1 MSNTGTWA
9 KEKFTKRK
17 IKKTH
22 FLQSRIK
29 QNNRGGDGNNINK
42 TDINSFIELILKQK
56 LYTGNFDQLCR
67 ENPILLKFFN
77 KLDEGLNTLDVDKAG
92 EYVVFNR
99 AWEYIQKV
107 DPDNLVAQ
115 EALLRF
121 ADIHLKLA
129 LELSINYFQEH
140 EEYEK
145 CSHLKKNLEFVKLL
159 LT

>member
-1 MSNTGTWA
+1 MRYIKVYNDHMYWGMNIDKIFNLFNKDEPDSLG
-9 KEKFTKRK
+9 EKAQQIDIALDYKNHPLFWVGMF
-17 IKKTH
+17 KK
-22 FLQSRIK
+22 LV
-29 QNNRGGDGNNINK
+29 QNHQVFNN
-42 TDINSFIELILKQK
+42 Q
-56 LYTGNFDQLCR
+56 
-67 ENPILLKFFN
+67 LLKFFD

>member
-1 MSNTGTWA
+1 MNIDKIFNLFNKDEPDSLR
-9 KEKFTKRK
+9 EKAQAIDIALDYKNHPLFWVGMF
-17 IKKTH
+17 KK
-22 FLQSRIK
+22 LI
-29 QNNRGGDGNNINK
+29 QNHQVFNN
-42 TDINSFIELILKQK
+42 Q
-56 LYTGNFDQLCR
+56 
-67 ENPILLKFFN
+67 LLKFFD
-77 KLDEGLNTLDVDKAG
+77 KLDEGLNIVDVDKAG

-107 DPDNLVAQ
+107 VPDNLVTV
-115 EALLRF
+115 EALYRF
-121 ADIHLKLA
+121 ADIHLKVA

>member
-1 MSNTGTWA
+1 MDINKIFSLFDGEEFNSL
-9 KEKFTKRK
+9 KEKAQIVDITLDYKNHPLFWVGMF
-17 IKKTH
+17 KK
-22 FLQSRIK
+22 LI
-29 QNNRGGDGNNINK
+29 QNHQVFN
-42 TDINSFIELILKQK
+42 
-56 LYTGNFDQLCR
+56 DQ
-67 ENPILLKFFN
+67 LLKFFD
-77 KLDEGLNTLDVDKAG
+77 KLDEGLSIVDVDKAG

-115 EALLRF
+115 EALYRF
-121 ADIHLKLA
+121 ADIHLKVA

>member
-1 MSNTGTWA
+1 MYRGMDVNKIFNLFNGDEPESLR
-9 KEKFTKRK
+9 EKAQQVDIALDYKNHPLFWVGMF
-17 IKKTH
+17 KK
-22 FLQSRIK
+22 LI
-29 QNNRGGDGNNINK
+29 QNHQTFN
-42 TDINSFIELILKQK
+42 
-56 LYTGNFDQLCR
+56 DQ
-67 ENPILLKFFN
+67 LLKFFDN
-77 KLDEGLNTLDVDKAG
+77 LDEGLNMVDVDKAG

-115 EALLRF
+115 EALYRF
-121 ADIHLKLA
+121 ADIHLRIA

-145 CSHLKKNLEFVKLL
+145 CSHLKKNLEFIKLL